1 MAATTFRLRGTKIH
15 LDFHFG
21 QSQRFRYATGLKL
34 QKAKNWDGLKMR
46 VRNVAEEK
54 FKTQVNNQLNKFT
67 SKLEEEYTRLSML
80 ENSEVTEQQLK
91 SFCDRFF
98 KKTKEPQVKKK
109 KMQFL
114 EYYDWYIEN
123 YQTRP
128 LPTTGK
134 PLGKGT
140 AKTYRNSYNII
151 KRFSD
156 NVYPLSFEN
165 ISLSFYDDFLNWLYE
180 QEYSANYTGTQIK
193 NLKTI
198 LQSALEKELHSN
210 VNFTKKYFRKPTE
223 NVDNI
228 FLSQDEI
235 NRIRELDL
243 SNFQPIKRNKTL
255 KITREMMEKARDL
268 FLIGC
273 VTGLRVSD
281 YTRLRRSDIFSPD
294 GENHYLRVVTTKNK
308 KPVTIPLNSTARE
321 ILAKNNGNPPE
332 RIPEQH
338 INYCLKI
345 LGELAEINEQTEK
358 TVTRGG
364 TPKTITEPKYN
375 LMTNH
380 SARRTFCTLAYLSQM
395 PTADI
400 MAISGHGSEKVFYNY
415 IKVNDLE
422 KAVKIGKHKFFN

>member
-1 MAATTFRLRGTKIH
+1 MAATKFRLRGNRIH
-15 LDFHFG
+15 LDFHYG
-21 QSQRFRYATGLKL
+21 QSQRFRYPTGLKIL
-34 QKAKNWDGLKMR
+34 KAKNWDSAKMR

-67 SKLEEEYTRLSML
+67 SKLEEEYTRLSTI
-80 ENSEVTEQQLK
+80 EGIEVTEDLLK
-91 SFCDRFF
+91 LFSDRFF
-98 KKTKEPQVKKK
+98 NRIKEPQAKKK
-109 KMQFL
+109 IELL

-123 YQTRP
+123 FKTRP
-128 LPTTGK
+128 LPTTGE
-134 PLGKGT
+134 PLKKGT

-151 KRFSD
+151 KRFND
-156 NVYPLSFEN
+156 AVYPLTFEN
-165 ISLSFYDDFLNWLYE
+165 ITLSFYEDFLKWLYE

-210 VNFTKKYFRKPTE
+210 RDFTKKYFRKPIE

-228 FLSQDEI
+228 FLTQDEI
-235 NRIRELDL
+235 NRIKNLDL
-243 SNFQPIKRNKTL
+243 SNFQPIIRNKRL

-281 YTRLRRSDIFSPD
+281 YTRLKRSDIFSPD
-294 GENHYLRVVTTKNK
+294 GDNHYLRIITTKGK
-308 KPVTIPLNSTARE
+308 KPVTIPLNSTARD
-321 ILAKNNGNPPE
+321 ILAKNNGNPPK

-345 LGELAEINEQTEK
+345 LGELAEIDEQTGK

-364 TPKTITEPKYN
+364 KPQTITEPKYN
-375 LMTNH
+375 LIVNH
-380 SARRTFCTLAYLSQM
+380 TARRTFCTLAYLSQM

-400 MAISGHGSEKVFYNY
+400 MAISQHASEKVFYNY
-415 IKVNDLE
+415 IKVNDLQ
-422 KAVKIGKHKFFN
+422 KAVKIGKHKFFQ